1 MMKFTLFF
9 CIFLCPWI
17 TICLA
22 ESDNLQDTCPTATT
36 GKQTFFINGFPCKNP
51 NSIVAS
57 DFKSSKLSHP
67 GDTHNFL
74 RSSLTLDT
82 AADFPGLNTLG
93 LSIART
99 DLEVDG
105 LTVPHSHPRA
115 SEMLFVS
122 TGLVI
127 AGFFD
132 TQKKMFP
139 KSLKTG
145 EVFVVPQGLLH
156 FIINDGDEA
165 AVIFSVLNSQNPGVA
180 KIVDAEFE
188 SDKEMI
194 DTLARKIKSAA
205 ASELEEYG
213 IQNVTLTE
221 SKHVH
226 IFLAHLLDSSSSPTD
241 EELIHYGLYDK
252 VHERLP
258 GEVATL
264 IKDCNLYGEEEPWKK
279 HSTNSGS

>member
-1 MMKFTLFF
+1 MKSTLFF

-17 TICLA
+17 TTCLA

-36 GKQTFFINGFPCKNP
+36 GKQAFFINGFPCKNP
-51 NSIVAS
+51 NSVVAS

-74 RSSLTLDT
+74 RSSLTLDM

-115 SEMLFVS
+115 SEILFVS
-122 TGLVI
+122 TGMVI

-132 TQKKMFP
+132 TQKKLFLRT
-139 KSLKTG
+139 LKPG

-156 FIINDGDEA
+156 FIINYGDEA
-165 AVIFSVLNSQNPGVA
+165 TVIFSVLNSQNPGVA
-180 KIVDAEFE
+180 KIVDATFE
-188 SDKEMI
+188 SDEEMI
-194 DTLARKIKSAA
+194 DKLARKMKSAA
-205 ASELEEYG
+205 GMELEEYG
-213 IQNVTLTE
+213 IQNVSLTE
-221 SKHVH
+221 FNHVH
-226 IFLAHLLDSSSSPTD
+226 TQ
-241 EELIHYGLYDK
+241 
-252 VHERLP
+252 
-258 GEVATL
+258 
-264 IKDCNLYGEEEPWKK
+264 
-279 HSTNSGS
+279 